1 METRVAF
8 IGFNRA
14 CSRLAEMLAGCEGLE
29 LVGVL
34 SEGVPSQWPEG
45 LEPPSVYTSRK
56 DLFRTASPH
65 LVVVADEEKDEEKGE
80 IKGAPAACQVVYA
93 REGSP
98 LARLLESLP
107 VAGRAAPLSR
117 EEIHG
122 IIDVCCGVNVIEA
135 YTDPIP
141 KLSQLLDRA
150 MAFSGASLGMFLLP
164 GEAVDELKVVLARG
178 AVAEDL
184 VEKTIDARVSI
195 CGASFDS
202 GTINQERLSAERAEH
217 AYLSGSG
224 ITTLTALP
232 LRAEGRIIGVLALG
246 TEEDGLEAMKMP
258 LLALI
263 ADQAGLTV
271 LISRLYSELEA
282 NVVTDVASGLFNKH
296 YFLQQVKREVSR
308 ARRYSLNVC
317 LVCFEIDDYAGYVE
331 RNGRYLGDFILADL
345 GKVVKRNT
353 REVDTA
359 ARYGECL
366 FTVLLPETRRLGAMR
381 LAERIRKVVE
391 EYPFP
396 SRVRREVEKLTVC
409 VGVSSYPAN
418 ADNEADL
425 LNKALAALAAAK
437 AAGPNNVR
445 LYSDDMG
452 EESA

>member
-8 IGFNRA
+8 IGFNEA
-14 CSRLAEMLAGCEGLE
+14 CSRLAAVLGECEDLE
-29 LVGVL
+29 VVGVL
-34 SEGVPSQWPEG
+34 SREVPPQWPES
-45 LEPPSVYTSRK
+45 LEPPTLYTSRK
-56 DLFRTASPH
+56 DLFRTASPD
-65 LVVVADEEKDEEKGE
+65 LVIVADAETGE
-80 IKGAPAACQVVYA
+80 IKGVPSGCQVVYA
-93 REGSP
+93 VSGSP
-98 LARLLESLP
+98 LACMLESLP
-107 VAGRAAPLSR
+107 APDRAAPLSCQ
-117 EEIHG
+117 EIFG
-122 IIDVCCGVNVIEA
+122 IVDTCSGVNVIEA

-150 MAFSGASLGMFLLP
+150 MAFSGASLGMILLP

-178 AVAEDL
+178 EKADSL
-184 VEKTIDARVSI
+184 VEEVLDARTSI

-202 GTINQERLSAERAEH
+202 GTLSQERLTPERAEH
-217 AYLSGSG
+217 AYLAGSG
-224 ITTLTALP
+224 ITVLTALP
-232 LRAEGRIIGVLALG
+232 LRAEGRVVGVLALG
-246 TEEDGLEAMKMP
+246 SEEEGLEAIKMP
-258 LLALI
+258 VLALI

-271 LISRLYSELEA
+271 LISRLYSELET
-282 NVVTDVASGLFNKH
+282 NVVTDAASGLFNKH

-317 LVCFEIDDYAGYVE
+317 LLFFEVDDYEGYVE

-345 GKVVKRNT
+345 GNVVKRNT

-366 FTVLLPETRRLGAMR
+366 FAVLLPETRRLGAMR

-391 EYPFP
+391 DYPFP
-396 SRVRREVEKLTVC
+396 SRVRKEVEKLTVC

-418 ADNEADL
+418 AENENDL
-425 LNKALAALAAAK
+425 LDRALAALAAAK

-445 LYSDDMG
+445 LYSDDLG